1 MKKEKIV
8 FIISLIIMTLS
19 SMVSA
24 FAVSAYLYNSNE
36 ISYNNSQS
44 GIQSTDVEGA
54 INELYGHATDYTEI
68 KKYFIN
74 NPTIDFNG
82 SWLNFYVNGKNRMAL
97 GVSGSSGTSTISA
110 KNANGENGK
119 GTLDLRGNPV
129 QINGTNFENMLVVQE
144 YTNDNVTIPAKDV
157 VVNTRNITKS
167 GYTPLLLTC
176 TINNATNNGTLYSW
190 TNVYSYSF
198 TSTTAEAQI
207 RNTFD
212 GQAKIKITYKV
223 LYIKNTQ

>member
-24 FAVSAYLYNSNE
+24 FAVSAYLYNSDE

-44 GIQSTDVEGA
+44 GIQSTDVQGA

-68 KKYFIN
+68 KKYFKN
-74 NPTIDFNG
+74 NPTIEFNG
-82 SWLNFYVNGKNRMAL
+82 SWLDFYVNGNNRMAL
-97 GVSGSSGTSTISA
+97 GVNSSGISTISA

-129 QINGTNFENMLVVQE
+129 QINGK
-144 YTNDNVTIPAKDV
+144 NVGDIIKSKYVSISCSDLTKAKNLSSYISLD
-157 VVNTRNITKS
+157 S
-167 GYTPLLLTC
+167 GYKFLSWQTNAISTGWTTEKPIYCAEPNSTNCTPYWNGSLSC
-176 TINNATNNGTLYSW
+176 TTSNTSHKINFFYFEIIS
-190 TNVYSYSF
+190 
-198 TSTTAEAQI
+198 
-207 RNTFD
+207 
-212 GQAKIKITYKV
+212 
-223 LYIKNTQ
+223 